1 MKNREVWKKND
12 SLGKTSLIS
21 SVIGRGKL
29 DVKNG
34 FLMINFLKTS
44 VLFLLSW
51 VAFIPV
57 IQAQYEDNPLRGK
70 RWVSV
75 GGGLNTSD
83 YWSWQAMFSYSK
95 RGEGSLVQARVAFT
109 QELWIAENDSCTERR
124 NKLSEL
130 GVLWGDGWGGRSWYV
145 TGAVG
150 FGFNVRQY
158 CRKADYKDEYIT
170 GLTLGVPFQI
180 EAGLRFGKYSGI
192 SVIGVGNWNFREP
205 YAGAHLA
212 YTRQLSK

>member
-1 MKNREVWKKND
+1 
-12 SLGKTSLIS
+12 
-21 SVIGRGKL
+21 
-29 DVKNG
+29 
-34 FLMINFLKTS
+34 MIKFLKIS
-44 VLFLLSW
+44 ILFILMW
-51 VAFIPV
+51 MAFIPV
-57 IQAQYEDNPLRGK
+57 VQAQYADNPLRGK
-70 RWVSV
+70 RWVSM

-95 RGEGSLVQARVAFT
+95 RGEGSLLQARAAFT
-109 QELWIAENDSCTERR
+109 QELWMAANDSCTERH

-130 GVLWGDGWGGRSWYV
+130 GVLWGDGWCGKSWYV
-145 TGAVG
+145 TGSVG

-158 CRKADYKDEYIT
+158 CRKADYEDEYIT

-192 SVIGVGNWNFREP
+192 SFIGVGNWNFREP